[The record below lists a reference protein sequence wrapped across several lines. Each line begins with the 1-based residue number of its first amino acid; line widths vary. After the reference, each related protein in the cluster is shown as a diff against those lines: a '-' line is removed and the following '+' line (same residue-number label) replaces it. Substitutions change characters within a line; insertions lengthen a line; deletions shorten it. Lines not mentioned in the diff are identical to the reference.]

1 MIKDWRQA
9 KFERAMLIL
18 SVLQDYKT
26 RLDRQ
31 NTVKGIDYPK
41 HISKRY
47 FQIKFN
53 VSYIKLYVGGL
64 EIDYIK
70 LWQIISNI
78 FKIFP
83 TRDLQDIF

>member
-18 SVLQDYKT
+18 SLVQDYKT

-31 NTVKGIDYPK
+31 KTVRRIDQPK
-41 HISKRY
+41 HFSRRY

-53 VSYIKLYVGGL
+53 VSYIKLCIDRL

-70 LWQIISNI
+70 HWQII
-78 FKIFP
+78 
-83 TRDLQDIF
+83 

>member
-1 MIKDWRQA
+1 MIRDWRQA
-9 KFERAMLIL
+9 KSERAMLIL

-31 NTVKGIDYPK
+31 NTVKGIDLPK
-41 HISKRY
+41 HTSRRY

-53 VSYIKLYVGGL
+53 VSYIKLYIGRL

-70 LWQIISNI
+70 H
-78 FKIFP
+78 
-83 TRDLQDIF
+83 

>member
-31 NTVKGIDYPK
+31 NTVKRIDYPK

-53 VSYIKLYVGGL
+53 VSYIKLYVGRL